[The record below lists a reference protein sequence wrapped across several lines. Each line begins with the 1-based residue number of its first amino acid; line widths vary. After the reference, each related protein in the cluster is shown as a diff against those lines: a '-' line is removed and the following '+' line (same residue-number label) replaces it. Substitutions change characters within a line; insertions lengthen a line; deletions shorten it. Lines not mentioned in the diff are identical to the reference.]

1 MEHMRFESKKS
12 RFRLKKWNA
21 KSGFLIF
28 SYRSDDFAASASFP
42 VENKMAV
49 IRMLALFDAL
59 LDLINDEYQ
68 LATKYTDNSILSL
81 ISASNEK
88 KERQQAF
95 RITGY
100 AEQIIR
106 SHTDSSSRFRL
117 SRTSA
122 ELLTGLLGVCPSSPL
137 YELCSALR
145 LFSHLFCCLFVSKS
159 WIA

>member
-1 MEHMRFESKKS
+1 MRFEPKKS
-12 RFRLKKWNA
+12 RFRFKKWNA
-21 KSGFLIF
+21 KSGFLVF
-28 SYRSDDFAASASFP
+28 SYRSDDFATSFP

-49 IRMLALFDAL
+49 IRRLALFDAL

-68 LATKYTDNSILSL
+68 LATKYTDNSILLL